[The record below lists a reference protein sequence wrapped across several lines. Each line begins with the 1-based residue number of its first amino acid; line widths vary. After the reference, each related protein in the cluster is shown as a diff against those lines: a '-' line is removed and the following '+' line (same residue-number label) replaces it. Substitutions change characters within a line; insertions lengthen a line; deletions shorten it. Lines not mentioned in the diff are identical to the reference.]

1 MKMTS
6 LAEIQKEICNQLIR
20 DYSKRSPDEVK
31 LMLYLGLA
39 EEAGEVAGLMKR
51 VLRNFPKDQERTVRE
66 YFVEELGDV
75 LWYLTAC
82 ALSQGIELEEIWEYN
97 IKKLK
102 ERYGE

>member
-1 MKMTS
+1 MVS
-6 LAEIQKEICNQLIR
+6 LAEIQNEICRQIER
-20 DYSKRSPDEVK
+20 DYDGRSAHEVK
-31 LMLYLGLA
+31 LMLHLGLA

-51 VLRNFPKDQERTVRE
+51 VLRNFPKDQVRTTKE
-66 YFVEELGDV
+66 NFTDELGDV

-82 ALSQGIELEEIWEYN
+82 CISHDITLEEVWEHN

>member
-1 MKMTS
+1 MVTLTKVQD
-6 LAEIQKEICNQLIR
+6 EVGQQLLR
-20 DYSKRSPDEVK
+20 DYGDRNVRDVGF
-31 LMLYLGLA
+31 MLHLGLA

-51 VLRNFPKDQERTVRE
+51 VLRNFPKDQERITRE
-66 YFVEELGDV
+66 NFVDELGDV

-82 ALSQGIELEEIWEYN
+82 CVYHGTSLDEIWDHN

>member
-1 MKMTS
+1 MTT
-6 LAEIQKEICNQLIR
+6 LTEVQIEICKQLVR
-20 DYSKRSPDEVK
+20 DYEGRPTDEVK
-31 LMLYLGLA
+31 LMLHLGLA

-66 YFVEELGDV
+66 NFVEELGDV

-82 ALSQGIELEEIWEYN
+82 ASAMGIDLEEIWDHN
-97 IKKLK
+97 VKKLK